1 MKTSSYSRRFS
12 SISGMSTQFQSI
24 LFLLI
29 LSVVTSLSS
38 CVDNKEGY
46 AERIVHQLHNDGIN
60 TEKYTHVV
68 IIPESGCG
76 GCISEAEH
84 FFIEYKEQN
93 IYFIFTKVY
102 SEKLLRLRLGKLLD
116 RANVYV
122 DKYQS
127 YITDKTEINIY
138 PVIVDI
144 RDKDELEWRF
154 LEPGVSYQDI
164 LQTFGK

>member
-1 MKTSSYSRRFS
+1 MFTSYS
-12 SISGMSTQFQSI
+12 I
-24 LFLLI
+24 
-29 LSVVTSLSS
+29 
-38 CVDNKEGY
+38 
-46 AERIVHQLHNDGIN
+46 
-60 TEKYTHVV
+60 
-68 IIPESGCG
+68 
-76 GCISEAEH
+76 
-84 FFIEYKEQN
+84 
-93 IYFIFTKVY
+93 TKVY